1 MSLPDSNVSLT
12 LQTFSRSR
20 LLLSY
25 THRPLPVPP
34 RSAGLPQDDS
44 EWMVVDAG
52 SVVVHV
58 FQRGYREEYALEELW
73 GAPGGRNI
81 RRVAPKPTLHT
92 LDTLSA

>member
-1 MSLPDSNVSLT
+1 
-12 LQTFSRSR
+12 
-20 LLLSY
+20 
-25 THRPLPVPP
+25 
-34 RSAGLPQDDS
+34 
-44 EWMVVDAG
+44 MVVDAG